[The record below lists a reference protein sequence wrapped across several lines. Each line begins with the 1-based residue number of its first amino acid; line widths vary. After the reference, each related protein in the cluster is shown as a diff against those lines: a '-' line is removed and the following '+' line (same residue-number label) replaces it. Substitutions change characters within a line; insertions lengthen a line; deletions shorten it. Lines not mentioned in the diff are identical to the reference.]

1 MGIPL
6 KSLEKLQFSEN
17 FREKW
22 SLLIRLN
29 SFLYKKQNFGKILYT
44 YQKIEIYEWKSLWY
58 DLKEKL
64 WKIINIV
71 SKMVCV
77 VITKH
82 LKVLT

>member
-29 SFLYKKQNFGKILYT
+29 SFLYNKQNFGKILYT
-44 YQKIEIYEWKSLWY
+44 YQKIEINEWKSLWY

-82 LKVLT
+82 LKVLA

>member
-29 SFLYKKQNFGKILYT
+29 SFLYNKQNFGKILYT
-44 YQKIEIYEWKSLWY
+44 YQKIEINEWKSLWY

>member
-44 YQKIEIYEWKSLWY
+44 YQKIEINEWKSSWY

>member
-29 SFLYKKQNFGKILYT
+29 SFLYKKQNFGNILYT
-44 YQKIEIYEWKSLWY
+44 YQKIEINEWKSLWY

>member
-44 YQKIEIYEWKSLWY
+44 YQKIEINEWKSLWY
-58 DLKEKL
+58 DLKEEL

>member
-44 YQKIEIYEWKSLWY
+44 YQKIEINEWKSLWY

>member
-29 SFLYKKQNFGKILYT
+29 SFLYNKQNFGKILYT
-44 YQKIEIYEWKSLWY
+44 YQKIEINEWKSSWY

>member
-1 MGIPL
+1 MCIPL

-44 YQKIEIYEWKSLWY
+44 YQKIEINEWKSLWY